1 LNLDVE
7 HPAPG
12 RYIVFDGILLTFQ
25 SLGESEMAGVAGRF
39 NRQFVV
45 AICALLSAARLFAQE
60 AGPLHSDNTNTAI
73 VILLILTTAA
83 VVAFGVLK
91 KRSQRDRQIDSPG
104 MQDPVHEAKT
114 PETKPALV
122 THADDPIKSI
132 FISYR
137 RQDSQHITGRIYDK
151 LSTQFGKSAV
161 FKDVDSMPLGVD
173 FRDHIRE
180 QVSRCA
186 VLVAVIGKN
195 WNETSGSGNRRLND
209 RGDHLRIEIEAA
221 LERRIP
227 VIPVLVDG
235 VEMPSEEELPPSLA
249 RLAYHHGISVR
260 PDPDFHSDADRL
272 LRGIESLLK

>member
-1 LNLDVE
+1 
-7 HPAPG
+7 
-12 RYIVFDGILLTFQ
+12 
-25 SLGESEMAGVAGRF
+25 MAGVAGRF
-39 NRQFVV
+39 NSRFVV
-45 AICALLSAARLFAQE
+45 AIWMLLSAVPLFAQE
-60 AGPLHSDNTNTAI
+60 GGPVRSDNTVTQIWVFFILVSVGVIAI
-73 VILLILTTAA
+73 VYRIS
-83 VVAFGVLK
+83 K
-91 KRSQRDRQIDSPG
+91 KSDRNERQIVSPG
-104 MQDPVHEAKT
+104 RHDAIDESKNAPAIEPARVGHANDPT
-114 PETKPALV
+114 
-122 THADDPIKSI
+122 KSI

-151 LSTQFGKSAV
+151 LSTQFGKTAV

-180 QVSRCA
+180 QVRRCA

-195 WNETSGSGNRRLND
+195 WNGSSGSGDSRLND

-221 LERRIP
+221 LERHIP

-235 VEMPSEEELPPSLA
+235 VEMPSEEELPASLA

>member
-1 LNLDVE
+1 
-7 HPAPG
+7 
-12 RYIVFDGILLTFQ
+12 
-25 SLGESEMAGVAGRF
+25 MAGVAGRF

-45 AICALLSAARLFAQE
+45 AIWVLLSAAPLFAQE
-60 AGPLHSDNTNTAI
+60 AGPLHSDKTNTVI
-73 VILLILTTAA
+73 VILLTLTAA
-83 VVAFGVLK
+83 VVSFGVLK
-91 KRSQRDRQIDSPG
+91 KRTQRDRQIDSPG
-104 MQDPVHEAKT
+104 RHDASDESKNA
-114 PETKPALV
+114 PASEPAHV
-122 THADDPIKSI
+122 THADDAIKSI

-195 WNETSGSGNRRLND
+195 WNGSSGSGDSRLND

-221 LERRIP
+221 LERHIP

-235 VEMPSEEELPPSLA
+235 VEMPSEEELPASLA

>member
-1 LNLDVE
+1 
-7 HPAPG
+7 
-12 RYIVFDGILLTFQ
+12 
-25 SLGESEMAGVAGRF
+25 MAGVAGRF

-73 VILLILTTAA
+73 VILLILTAA
-83 VVAFGVLK
+83 VVSFGVLK

-104 MQDPVHEAKT
+104 RQHPVHEAMT
-114 PETKPALV
+114 PETKPAHV
-122 THADDPIKSI
+122 THADDAIKSI

-151 LSTQFGKSAV
+151 LSTEFGKSAV